1 MMNVS
6 KVMALI
12 ALVCC
17 SISPVKE
24 ALAQQLDRDIHY
36 AGALASFQR
45 GDFGS
50 AAEAFELAISCDPL
64 PQVEE
69 TAYLPYLYLAA
80 ARFEVGNFPVA
91 RAALIQSQVY
101 GMAPGTEE
109 GVVLLDNYA
118 EPIMEVPLESDELQ
132 YAASYFNGQNQSYTL
147 SQEEVDRIR
156 SKALRNCALSSN
168 VKESRLPWYF
178 HYEFGLNLIEAG
190 DSQRALE
197 VLSVGASKRME
208 SGRDSRMYGMWFIDY
223 LPYYQMALAHSK
235 LGNWQ
240 SAHDAIR
247 TSQNFGEFTPG
258 GPDYDEFT
266 KLDQLITSKLK
277 NNGS

>member
-1 MMNVS
+1 MKFS
-6 KVMALI
+6 KGIALI
-12 ALVCC
+12 ALLCC
-17 SISPVKE
+17 TMAATQGV
-24 ALAQQLDRDIHY
+24 LAQELDRDIHY

-64 PQVEE
+64 PQVDE

-80 ARFEVGNFPVA
+80 AKFESGNFAVA

-101 GMAPGTEE
+101 GMAPGTDE
-109 GVVLLDNYA
+109 GATLLESYA
-118 EPIMEVPLESDELQ
+118 EPIMEVSLESDELQ
-132 YAASYFNGQNQSYTL
+132 YAANYFNGQNQSYTL
-147 SQEEVDRIR
+147 SQEEVDSIR

-168 VKESRLPWYF
+168 VRESKLPWYF

-197 VLSVGASKRME
+197 VLTVGASKRME
-208 SGRDSRMYGMWFIDY
+208 SGRDSRMYCMWFIDY

-240 SAHDAIR
+240 SAHDAIQ
-247 TSQNFGEFTPG
+247 TSQNFGEFTPSS
-258 GPDYDEFT
+258 PDYKEFT
-266 KLDQLITSKLK
+266 QLEQLINNKLQ